1 MIFIYVVF
9 TYSRHTKTNVIMTL
23 RDTSTNTIYILSRNF
38 VTASEKAPIQVTH
51 VDVFLFH
58 MLQNPLQACRRRL
71 GALQVSV
78 ELPFSNIGNQQG
90 TFETCCISSYNSTKS
105 HIVLGLFDDEI
116 EADKMCKPS
125 SQRLICPLVSLG
137 TRGQLLQKT

>member
-51 VDVFLFH
+51 VDAFLFH
-58 MLQNPLQACRRRL
+58 ML
-71 GALQVSV
+71 
-78 ELPFSNIGNQQG
+78 
-90 TFETCCISSYNSTKS
+90 
-105 HIVLGLFDDEI
+105 
-116 EADKMCKPS
+116 
-125 SQRLICPLVSLG
+125 
-137 TRGQLLQKT
+137 